1 MSEIHYTRIIIQNS
15 QPARH
20 YSEQE
25 TAEYSQLPVPVI
37 HRLRAAGL
45 VQGIEVVGGEYR
57 YSEVDVARLRQIRRL
72 QKDLGVNLAGVE
84 VILHMCTRLEALQ
97 RELDE
102 YRSW

>member
-1 MSEIHYTRIIIQNS
+1 MSEIHYTRIIIQSS

-37 HRLRAAGL
+37 RRLRAAGL

-57 YSEVDVARLRQIRRL
+57 YSEADLARLRQIRRL

-84 VILHMCTRLEALQ
+84 VILHMYARLEALQ

-102 YRSW
+102 YRSL